1 MEVILIRAARHVAIV
16 AVLVL
21 AVGGAGRLSPTHAM
35 SLQQADIAQSAADTE
50 GRPAAPG
57 ETLNPYGC
65 AATLSREPID
75 SPAIAEGDLGA
86 AEGPATAGNGMINPN
101 VNTDCPPLPD

>member
-1 MEVILIRAARHVAIV
+1 MLIRYARHVAIV

-21 AVGGAGRLSPTHAM
+21 AVGSAGRLSPTHAAA
-35 SLQQADIAQSAADTE
+35 LPQADVAQTGPDIE
-50 GRPAAPG
+50 GRPPAPG
-57 ETLNPYGC
+57 ETFNPYGC

-86 AEGPATAGNGMINPN
+86 AEGPGTAGSGMVNPDA
-101 VNTDCPPLPD
+101 NTDCPALPD